1 MLQLPE
7 CRKPLGMENNAIA
20 DELISASSQLD
31 ANHATSK
38 GRLQLKADSN
48 NVGSWSAL
56 TNDVNQWL
64 QVDLGN
70 EETTV
75 PRVATQGS
83 NAKDQ
88 WVTKYKLQHSYD
100 GFKFQ
105 YYSESGQ
112 NESKVSYTFS
122 L

>member
-1 MLQLPE
+1 
-7 CRKPLGMENNAIA
+7 MENNAIA
-20 DELISASSQLD
+20 DEQISASSQLD

-38 GRLQLKADSN
+38 GRLQFQAASN
-48 NVGSWSAL
+48 NGGSWSAL
-56 TNDVNQWL
+56 ANDVNQWL

-70 EETTV
+70 HETMVT
-75 PRVATQGS
+75 RVATQGS

-88 WVTKYKLQHSYD
+88 WVTKYTLQFSYD

-105 YYSESGQ
+105 YYSEPGQ